1 MQEAAQALG
10 HICGVARLS
19 RTLLE
24 LHVEKTVMKLIEVR
38 FSINSLRTRS
48 REFRAN
54 YKPENYVIN
63 FVIIGHERA
72 SK

>member
-19 RTLLE
+19 QTLLE

-48 REFRAN
+48 REFQAN
-54 YKPENYVIN
+54 
-63 FVIIGHERA
+63 H
-72 SK
+72 